1 MLSINFGQLI
11 NMFNSLFPSTAQ
23 YGGTCKR
30 RLSMQLPESNE
41 TGYVASPSS
50 ASESKASSTPEHV
63 SGVEDDDLST
73 KPEDCFQ
80 EIFNS
85 WVSPTLPTNVTNR
98 SNTKRLKRSREPCIY
113 FIRRDIQI
121 QE

>member
-1 MLSINFGQLI
+1 
-11 NMFNSLFPSTAQ
+11 MFNSLFPSTAQ

-30 RLSMQLPESNE
+30 RLSMQKPESTE

-80 EIFNS
+80 EIFNT
-85 WVSPTLPTNVTNR
+85 WNSPTLPANATNR
-98 SNTKRLKRSREPCIY
+98 SNAKRLKRSREAWYIFY
-113 FIRRDIQI
+113 
-121 QE
+121 